1 MKRRPVLTRLP
12 LALQLVLYECPI
24 LHGSMDHGV
33 VCCTPCRFEFYSF
46 ILLRPG
52 GLRDGVVASCVG
64 SRERPYLNAH
74 PPPVHPELYS
84 SPRRSSETDSEEP
97 ENGNTDHAWTD
108 VPPLATFTVR

>member
-1 MKRRPVLTRLP
+1 MVLCVVRRVGLSF
-12 LALQLVLYECPI
+12 I
-24 LHGSMDHGV
+24 L
-33 VCCTPCRFEFYSF
+33 FYSF
-46 ILLRPG
+46 AAG
-52 GLRDGVVASCVG
+52 GVARRCSSELCG
-64 SRERPYLNAH
+64 ERPYLRAH